1 MINKLFFFLTN
12 NRFSNAILI
21 FLKLDG
27 WMTSKFG
34 IYKRI
39 RINKN
44 LSLQEMAGFSNTPEI
59 NEVLNKTHN
68 DLNNFISQNAE
79 KGDAILDIGCG
90 AGAYLKDFYLN
101 YNCTGIDLNIDMID
115 RGKLDFPSVHFIY
128 GNILDCNF
136 KNKFK
141 LIYCI
146 SVIEFIPPSKL
157 DSFFRKIADNLEDGG
172 YLYLNYPPA
181 LKKEDLYYPDLY
193 YIEYTPNYIEKSIE
207 KYFEIIKHEH
217 AFDGRKFKYFDP
229 KPYGNGERIFKNA
242 YVLTAKKL
250 NPIIA

>member
-1 MINKLFFFLTN
+1 MMNKLFFFLTN

-27 WMTSKFG
+27 WMTNKFG

-44 LSLQEMAGFSNTPEI
+44 LSLQEMAGFSNTPQI
-59 NEVLNKTHN
+59 NEVLYKTHN
-68 DLNNFISQNAE
+68 DLNDFIKQHIKE
-79 KGDAILDIGCG
+79 GDTILDIGCG
-90 AGAYLKDFYLN
+90 AGAYLKDFYLK
-101 YNCTGIDLNIDMID
+101 YNCTGIDVNIDMIE
-115 RGKLDFPSVHFIY
+115 RGKSDFPSVHFIY
-128 GNILDCNF
+128 GNFLEYLF

-146 SVIEFIPPSKL
+146 SVIEFIPPGKL
-157 DSFFRKIADNLEDGG
+157 DSFFKKIADSLENGG

-193 YIEYTPNYIEKSIE
+193 YIEYTPNCIEKSIK

-217 AFDGRKFKYFDP
+217 AFDGRKFNDYDP

-242 YVLTAKKL
+242 YVITAKK
-250 NPIIA
+250 NKIIV

>member
-1 MINKLFFFLTN
+1 MMNKLFFFLTN

-27 WMTSKFG
+27 WMTNKFG

-59 NEVLNKTHN
+59 NEVLHKTHS
-68 DLNNFISQNAE
+68 DLKDFIERNIKE
-79 KGDAILDIGCG
+79 GDTILDIGCG

-101 YNCTGIDLNIDMID
+101 YNCTGIDVNIDMID
-115 RGKLDFPSVHFIY
+115 RGNLDFPSVHFIY
-128 GNILDCNF
+128 GNFLDYSF

-157 DSFFRKIADNLEDGG
+157 DSFFKKIADNLEDAG

-193 YIEYTPNYIEKSIE
+193 YIEYTPNSIEKSIS
-207 KYFEIIKHEH
+207 KYDFL
-217 AFDGRKFKYFDP
+217 FF
-229 KPYGNGERIFKNA
+229 
-242 YVLTAKKL
+242 
-250 NPIIA
+250 